1 MAVFGLSK
9 KWFDPDT
16 AVAIRFLVGF
26 GYMVASDAIQIV
38 LIDTAAQA
46 APLFARGTIGFE
58 RTVITIFGACP
69 IASLPLRGV
78 RVKKV
83 QFFACW
89 TNVDITLSFIAEA
102 IRAKELGA
110 MVVIGQRDVGTNML
124 VFNGDNVL
132 LRAVFAVTSDL
143 SGPQLPTKARPPKQI
158 EHRLI
163 FHHFGRRH

>member
-1 MAVFGLSK
+1 MPVFGFSK

-16 AVAIRFLVGF
+16 AFAIRFLVGF

-46 APLFARGTIGFE
+46 APFFARGTIGLE

-78 RVKKV
+78 LVKKV
-83 QFFACW
+83 HVFACW

-110 MVVIGQRDVGTNML
+110 MVLIGQRDVATTML
-124 VFNGDNVL
+124 AFNADTLL
-132 LRAVFAVTSDL
+132 LRPVF
-143 SGPQLPTKARPPKQI
+143 P
-158 EHRLI
+158 
-163 FHHFGRRH
+163 